1 MHLIDIPGTERAL
14 EGIKAEILD
23 CAFPTIV
30 DVKCFTKY
38 SEAFDNVEFN
48 FLNGAKSSKLGEERA
63 SLLDANGKIFVD
75 TGKAIN
81 DHAHPN
87 CRTVVVGNPA
97 NTNALL
103 CANHAPRI
111 PRENFTALT
120 RLDQNRS
127 YWQLAKKIGVT
138 VNDIDKIAIWGNHS
152 STMYPDLR
160 NATSKG
166 KKITSLVSQE
176 WREGEFI
183 DTIRHRFQRIIELRG
198 ISSAASAGNSATDHM
213 RDWVL
218 GSDHWQSIAFY
229 TDGKH
234 YGIPEGLM
242 FSMPC
247 TSAGGKYKVVE
258 GIDVDDEFT
267 QKALKITTEDL
278 LKERHAVEHLMR

>member
-1 MHLIDIPGTERAL
+1 
-14 EGIKAEILD
+14 
-23 CAFPTIV
+23 
-30 DVKCFTKY
+30 
-38 SEAFDNVEFN
+38 
-48 FLNGAKSSKLGEERA
+48 
-63 SLLDANGKIFVD
+63 
-75 TGKAIN
+75 
-81 DHAHPN
+81 
-87 CRTVVVGNPA
+87 
-97 NTNALL
+97 
-103 CANHAPRI
+103 
-111 PRENFTALT
+111 
-120 RLDQNRS
+120 
-127 YWQLAKKIGVT
+127 
-138 VNDIDKIAIWGNHS
+138 
-152 STMYPDLR
+152 MYPDLR

-176 WREGEFI
+176 WREKEFI

-247 TSAGGKYKVVE
+247 TSSGGKYKVVE
-258 GIDVDDEFT
+258 GIDMDDEFT
-267 QKALKITTEDL
+267 QKALKITTDDL